1 MRLCA
6 YIHNRSNKKN
16 KEDVLKETKAK
27 NMKDKIQSEI
37 AKFGEEGFEK
47 SWGVIIKRR
56 EEYMAKK

>member
-37 AKFGEEGFEK
+37 AKLGEEGFDK
-47 SWGVIIKRR
+47 SWG
-56 EEYMAKK
+56 